1 MKITVK
7 VATTETASKSVHF
20 DRNALL
26 MLENTATG
34 TPVTENFD
42 FDKKVGAVLSAKLQ
56 EDGLFV
62 ECEIKEDVLDKLKPL
77 KVYLAPAFTLP
88 DFKCFGFGLTT
99 NPSDTTLPH
108 IEI

>member
-7 VATTETASKSVHF
+7 VATTETVSKSVHF
-20 DRNALL
+20 DKNALL
-26 MLENTATG
+26 ALENTASG

-42 FDKKVGAVLSAKLQ
+42 KKVGVVLSAKLQ

-62 ECEIKEDVLDKLKPL
+62 ECEIEEEILDKLKPL